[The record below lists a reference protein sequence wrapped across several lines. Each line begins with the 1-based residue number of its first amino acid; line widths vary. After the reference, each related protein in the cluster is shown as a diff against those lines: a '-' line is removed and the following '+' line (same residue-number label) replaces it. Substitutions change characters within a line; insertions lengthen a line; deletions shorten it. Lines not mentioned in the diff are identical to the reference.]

1 MKMHLTEKILHF
13 PMLWLLLLMA
23 TTVLSCNHGNMSND
37 VIVEN
42 EDYTV
47 TADSVVRGDY
57 TAYAPND
64 YSIVTNYTSPVN
76 DSLPNVIRVR
86 LSVGERDNEL
96 PPARYHHIDLDQC
109 SD

>member
-47 TADSVVRGDY
+47 TAATTTLTLTSVATRQRSKPLSP
-57 TAYAPND
+57 TASRPKPL
-64 YSIVTNYTSPVN
+64 TT
-76 DSLPNVIRVR
+76 LHRVPMC
-86 LSVGERDNEL
+86 E
-96 PPARYHHIDLDQC
+96 
-109 SD
+109 